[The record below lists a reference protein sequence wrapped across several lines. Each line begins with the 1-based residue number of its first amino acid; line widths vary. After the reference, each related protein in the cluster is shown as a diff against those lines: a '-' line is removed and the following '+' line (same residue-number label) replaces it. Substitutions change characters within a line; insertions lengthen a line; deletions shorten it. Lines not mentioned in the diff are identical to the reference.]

1 MHKIGNVGKGDVL
14 STASG
19 GFVRPL
25 ARGGFL
31 FLFLFLS
38 VDVRTGGMEEE
49 ARAEDDDDDNDDD
62 DDDDDA
68 GTWCM
73 EMYS

>member
-14 STASG
+14 RSKAAG

-25 ARGGFL
+25 ARGGCL
-31 FLFLFLS
+31 FRFLS
-38 VDVRTGGMEEE
+38 VDVTTGGMEEE
-49 ARAEDDDDDNDDD
+49 ARAEDDDDD

-68 GTWCM
+68 GPWCM
-73 EMYS
+73 ETYSWFK